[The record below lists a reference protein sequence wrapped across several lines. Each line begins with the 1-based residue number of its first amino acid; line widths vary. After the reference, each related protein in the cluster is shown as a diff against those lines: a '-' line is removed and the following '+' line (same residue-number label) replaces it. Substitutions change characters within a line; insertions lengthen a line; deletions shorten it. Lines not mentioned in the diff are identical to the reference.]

1 MPEPAPVPAL
11 RRWMGGAAVVALCVS
26 AAVLYG
32 EIHDQ
37 ITAHLCVEYFSVAH
51 PRVIQSQDPAVLAL
65 VWGVLATWWV
75 GAGLGV
81 ALACACW
88 AGRRQPLPIRK
99 IVKPMLVL
107 LASMAVCAAAA
118 GVLGWV
124 LTALWHMPPPGG
136 WGRQIPAEQHAAFSA
151 AAFSHSASYLT
162 GFAGGVALV
171 TYAWVLRKALHPVES
186 GPRGRSYNV

>member
-1 MPEPAPVPAL
+1 M
-11 RRWMGGAAVVALCVS
+11 VALCVA

-32 EIHDQ
+32 EVHDQ
-37 ITAHLCVEYFSVAH
+37 ITAHLCVEYFTVAH
-51 PRVIQSQDPAVLAL
+51 PRVIASEDPAALAL

-88 AGRRQPLPIRK
+88 AGRRRPLPLRR

-107 LASMAVCAAAA
+107 LAAMTLCAAAA
-118 GVLGWV
+118 GLAGWV
-124 LTALWHMPPPGG
+124 LSAFWHMPPPGG
-136 WGRQIPAEQHAAFSA
+136 WGPRIPTSQHAVFSA
-151 AAFSHSASYLT
+151 ATFAHSASYLT
-162 GFAGGVALV
+162 GFAGGLALV

-186 GPRGRSYNV
+186 GQRGRSYNV